1 MMSDSIAKAVIG
13 DWKGILINALIE
25 EYKAIHLYDEFL
37 VRKPADYMAE
47 VVKEIRNDEWNHIGR
62 LQDLIKGF
70 MSTEEQVAMK
80 KGMSQ
85 EE

>member
-25 EYKAIHLYDEFL
+25 EYKAIHLY
-37 VRKPADYMAE
+37 PADYMAA

-70 MSTEEQVAMK
+70 MSTEEQAAMK